1 MADDG
6 ESDAP
11 LVPKPEPKHD
21 VGVCRLMLLGLVLLV
36 VLSYSALLIED
47 HILSSP
53 ATAQNRKAKTDL
65 KSSWLKLHN
74 PKTAHHDAELLRR
87 RMLAGLVELP
97 PSQLAEHVPA
107 IAASLDHEDQ
117 HIRALAISMLG
128 RLEPPAIAE
137 HSDVIA
143 ARLAHDDDDQ
153 VRLAAVR
160 ALERG
165 APPAI
170 LARHAT
176 ALVKRL
182 GDAEPAVRWAAV
194 DALGLLDA
202 DALASV
208 TLTAIDALL
217 QQHDV
222 SIAKAAVG
230 SWTRKLSGTHPKV
243 MASLAALSGQ
253 LERHQMPSDQQVG
266 GAERHMNMVA

>member
-1 MADDG
+1 MDFDSARDDARANSAFSAPRQPYDNHRASMADDG

-137 HSDVIA
+137 HSDAIA
-143 ARLAHDDDDQ
+143 ARLA
-153 VRLAAVR
+153 R
-160 ALERG
+160 
-165 APPAI
+165 PSF
-170 LARHAT
+170 
-176 ALVKRL
+176 KRL
-182 GDAEPAVRWAAV
+182 YRTCRR
-194 DALGLLDA
+194 L
-202 DALASV
+202 
-208 TLTAIDALL
+208 
-217 QQHDV
+217 
-222 SIAKAAVG
+222 SIH
-230 SWTRKLSGTHPKV
+230 RLSF
-243 MASLAALSGQ
+243 
-253 LERHQMPSDQQVG
+253 
-266 GAERHMNMVA
+266 